1 MGVVGA
7 RFADNAEKRGLLR
20 AVEGTTMRTDKD
32 LQMSAVEVEDR
43 ARHARAAS
51 IVAAL
56 CAAWPLLL
64 AGSALAEERN
74 AACDG
79 FCDPIAAH
87 QLDNQRGQGFETSVI
102 LWDELHRRQAAPP
115 PPPAGNQGTTDSA
128 TVRLGPVA
136 APTIVLTGA
145 GR

>member
-1 MGVVGA
+1 
-7 RFADNAEKRGLLR
+7 
-20 AVEGTTMRTDKD
+20 MRTDRD

-43 ARHARAAS
+43 ARRARAAL
-51 IVAAL
+51 IVMAL
-56 CAAWPLLL
+56 CAAWPLLW
-64 AGSALAEERN
+64 AGSALAGERN

-79 FCDPIAAH
+79 FCDPLATH
-87 QLDNQRGQGFETSVI
+87 QLDKQRGQGFETSVI
-102 LWDELHRRQAAPP
+102 LWDELNRRQAAPP
-115 PPPAGNQGTTDSA
+115 PPTGNQGTTDSA